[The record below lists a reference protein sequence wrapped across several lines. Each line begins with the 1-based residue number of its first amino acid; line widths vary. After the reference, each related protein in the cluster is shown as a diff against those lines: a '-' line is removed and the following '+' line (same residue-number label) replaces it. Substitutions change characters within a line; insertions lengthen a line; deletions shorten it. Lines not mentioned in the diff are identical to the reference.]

1 MEFGILGPLHVV
13 VCGRRIGVASDKQR
27 ALLALLLLRANR
39 TVTVDRLVDGVW
51 QERAPATAHRL
62 VHTYVWRLRRLFH
75 DAGERRD
82 RIVTEPTGYRLL
94 VEAGELDLT
103 RFEAMLDEGHAA
115 FASGDPRRAADLL
128 RGAVELWRG
137 EPLED
142 VPMGAG
148 HTSEL
153 AALGER
159 RTTAVELRMEAELAL
174 GRHAE
179 LIGELQRMRAA
190 HPLRERPA
198 GLLMLA
204 LYRAGRQAEALEVYR
219 RLRQRLGDELGI
231 DPGSEIRT
239 LHESLLRGETATAP
253 PTAAPAPI
261 PIPVPVPAPA
271 RVGPAPIP
279 APVPPGPDGTDRLPP
294 SVSDFTGRERELKR
308 AHGIVSQFAA
318 DADVPGRSPAIAV
331 VGLAGVGKTAF
342 ALHLARTVARN
353 FPDGLLF
360 VELQGFSGHPVAPR
374 AALET
379 LLRVL
384 GVPPDEVPTDL
395 AEQQARYRTI
405 LADRRVLVLLDD
417 ARDEAQVRPLLPPGS
432 RCLGLVTSRQ
442 HMPGLDSVRTMVLDV
457 LPAEDATRFL
467 AAIVGEER
475 VDRDPGA
482 GRVVDLC
489 GGLPLAVRIAGARL
503 AARPNWSLA
512 EFAARLEREQV
523 RLANLTAGELAVR
536 GALEL
541 SVRTLRPPVGL
552 ALRRLGLLG
561 GPQIGVEAVACLADL
576 PTGVAA
582 AVVEELADASLL
594 QSTARIDRYRLH
606 DLVRLFA
613 ADLAR
618 VDDSPGERAAALRR
632 LLSWYLHT
640 VYAVDELLTP
650 HRARPAV
657 DWCEPAP
664 PPAPPPATFPTVT
677 DALDWCEAER
687 PALVAA
693 VSAASSYGL
702 HRHGWQLAALLWG
715 FFNQRRHWTDWLAT
729 HEVALASA
737 RQLGDLPAQAQIHN
751 NLGNVYHDLHRL
763 DEASYHLEQAL
774 ATRREMGDQAG
785 EASSLNNLGGVYRLM
800 DRHDEAIA
808 CLQRSLAIRR
818 SLGNRAAE
826 ANTLV
831 NLGDVYHTAG
841 RYTDSVACL
850 EQALGI
856 QRELGSRHGEA
867 GALVNLADTLID
879 LGRYDDACAGL
890 SQADAL
896 FEELGNQYGQAFVRH
911 HLGRVQLAL
920 GRYEDALERLHEALA
935 ARTAMGDR
943 SGCADTLVRI
953 GETHLAAG
961 QTDEARVAWRRA
973 AEGYRQMGSRELPGL
988 TARLAAIDRPP
999 S

>member
-1 MEFGILGPLHVV
+1 MEFGILGPLRVV

-51 QERAPATAHRL
+51 QERPPATANRL
-62 VHTYVWRLRRLFH
+62 VHTYVWRLRRLLQE
-75 DAGERRD
+75 AGEHRD

-94 VEAGELDLT
+94 VEDGELDLT
-103 RFEAMLDEGHAA
+103 RFETMLDQGHAA
-115 FASGDPRRAADLL
+115 FAGGDPRQAADLL

-142 VPMGAG
+142 VPMAAG

-159 RTTAVELRMEAELAL
+159 RTAAVELRMEAELVL

-204 LYRAGRQAEALEVYR
+204 LYRAGRQAEALEVFR

-231 DPGSEIRT
+231 DPGREIST
-239 LHESLLRGETATAP
+239 LHESLLRGDATV
-253 PTAAPAPI
+253 AAPAP
-261 PIPVPVPAPA
+261 PASPAP
-271 RVGPAPIP
+271 PTP
-279 APVPPGPDGTDRLPP
+279 PVAEQRPPGPDGADRLPP

-308 AHGIVSQFAA
+308 AHAIVQQFAA
-318 DADVPGRSPAIAV
+318 DAEVPGRSPAIAV

-360 VELQGFSGHPVAPR
+360 VDLQGFSGHPVAPR
-374 AALET
+374 AALDT
-379 LLRVL
+379 LLRAL
-384 GVPPDEVPTDL
+384 GVPPGEVPTDL
-395 AEQQARYRTI
+395 AEQQARYRAI
-405 LADRRVLVLLDD
+405 LVDRRVLVLLDD

-512 EFAARLEREQV
+512 EFATRLEREQL
-523 RLANLTAGELAVR
+523 RLANLTAGDLAVR

-576 PTGVAA
+576 PTGVAV

-618 VDDSPGERAAALRR
+618 TDDSPDERAAALRR

-640 VYAVDELLTP
+640 VYGVDELLTP

-657 DWCEPAP
+657 DWCEPAR
-664 PPAPPPATFPTVT
+664 PPATFPTVT

-702 HRHGWQLAALLWG
+702 HQHGWQLAALLWG
-715 FFNQRRHWTDWLAT
+715 FFNQRRHWTDWLTT

-737 RQLGDLPAQAQIHN
+737 HQLGDLQAQAQIHN

-763 DEASYHLEQAL
+763 DEAGHHLEQAL

-800 DRHDEAIA
+800 GRHDEAIA
-808 CLQRSLAIRR
+808 CLLRSLAIRR

-826 ANTLV
+826 GNTLI

-890 SQADAL
+890 NQADAL

-920 GRYEDALERLHEALA
+920 GRFEDALEHLHEALA

-961 QTDEARVAWRRA
+961 QTDEARAAWRRA
-973 AEGYRQMGSRELPGL
+973 AEGYRQMGSPELPGL
-988 TARLAAIDRPP
+988 TVRLAAIDRPP

>member
-1 MEFGILGPLHVV
+1 MEFGILGPLRVV
-13 VCGRRIGVASDKQR
+13 VCDRRIGVASDKQR

-51 QERAPATAHRL
+51 PERAPATAHRL
-62 VHTYVWRLRRLFH
+62 VHTYVWRLRRLFQ
-75 DAGERRD
+75 DAGEHRD
-82 RIVTEPTGYRLL
+82 RIITEPTGYRL
-94 VEAGELDLT
+94 VAEAGELDLT
-103 RFEAMLDEGHAA
+103 RFDTMLDEGHAA
-115 FASGDPRRAADLL
+115 FAGGDPRRAADLL
-128 RGAVELWRG
+128 RAAVELWRG

-142 VPMGAG
+142 VPLATGY
-148 HTSEL
+148 TSEL

-159 RTTAVELRMEAELAL
+159 RAAAAELRMEAELAL

-179 LIGELQRMRAA
+179 LIGELQRMQAT

-231 DPGSEIRT
+231 DPGPEIRA

-253 PTAAPAPI
+253 PT
-261 PIPVPVPAPA
+261 VH
-271 RVGPAPIP
+271 
-279 APVPPGPDGTDRLPP
+279 PGPDPMDRLPP

-308 AHGIVSQFAA
+308 AHGIVSRFAA
-318 DADVPGRSPAIAV
+318 DAEVPGRSPAIAV

-360 VELQGFSGHPVAPR
+360 VDLQGFSGHPVAPR

-379 LLRVL
+379 LLRAL
-384 GVPPDEVPTDL
+384 GMPPDEVPTDL
-395 AEQQARYRTI
+395 HEQQARYRAI

-442 HMPGLDSVRTMVLDV
+442 HMPGLDSVRTVVLDV

-512 EFAARLEREQV
+512 EFATRLEREQA
-523 RLANLTAGELAVR
+523 RLANLMAGDLAVR

-576 PTGVAA
+576 PTGTAA

-618 VDDSPGERAAALRR
+618 TDDPPDERAAALRR

-640 VYAVDELLTP
+640 VYGVDELLTP
-650 HRARPAV
+650 HRVRPAV

-664 PPAPPPATFPTVT
+664 APAPPPATFPTVT

-693 VSAASSYGL
+693 VRAASAYGL
-702 HRHGWQLAALLWG
+702 HQHGWQLAALLWG

-737 RQLGDLPAQAQIHN
+737 RELGDLQAQAQIHN

-763 DEASYHLEQAL
+763 DEASHHLEQAL
-774 ATRREMGDQAG
+774 ATRREMGDRAG

-800 DRHDEAIA
+800 GRHDEAIA
-808 CLQRSLAIRR
+808 CLERSLAIRR
-818 SLGNRAAE
+818 ALGNRAAE
-826 ANTLV
+826 GNTLI

-879 LGRYDDACAGL
+879 LGRYDDAGAGL
-890 SQADAL
+890 SRADAL
-896 FEELGNQYGQAFVRH
+896 FEELGNRYGQAFVRH
-911 HLGRVQLAL
+911 HRGRVQLAL
-920 GRYEDALERLHEALA
+920 GRYEDALEHLHEALA

-961 QTDEARVAWRRA
+961 RTDEARAAWRRA
-973 AEGYRQMGSRELPGL
+973 AEGYRQMNSPELPGL
-988 TARLAAIDRPP
+988 TARLAALP
-999 S
+999 